1 MWRIRG
7 GRTICDECARSNRRP
22 SVRWRARPH
31 MRFARAPATVF
42 GHAQT
47 RRDQRRSIPV
57 PVRYVRS
64 SKIAARYSNF
74 CRLPGR
80 LIVLHRFAWSSV
92 PSALFPVGRV
102 REMAAS
108 WRFNNERLH
117 LSGILLSTG
126 AHFAGLL
133 EGHECDLDR
142 LWLRLQK
149 DDRHRKLMRTED
161 GACGTRWFPAWTL
174 TCTDKTHLDEEID
187 ALRSTRPSTAAR
199 GTQATHQIMLQ
210 ALAGAKRCRE

>member
-1 MWRIRG
+1 
-7 GRTICDECARSNRRP
+7 
-22 SVRWRARPH
+22 
-31 MRFARAPATVF
+31 
-42 GHAQT
+42 
-47 RRDQRRSIPV
+47 
-57 PVRYVRS
+57 
-64 SKIAARYSNF
+64 
-74 CRLPGR
+74 
-80 LIVLHRFAWSSV
+80 
-92 PSALFPVGRV
+92 
-102 REMAAS
+102 MAAS

-210 ALAGAKRCRE
+210 ALAGAKRCRK